1 MQANLGLSEFEMA
14 KKDFSEVL
22 QIEPNNKAAR
32 DQLKAVVSKLKEIND
47 IERKKYSKLPKS
59 SIS

>member
-1 MQANLGLSEFEMA
+1 MA

-32 DQLKAVVSKLKEIND
+32 DQLKAVLMKLKEIND
-47 IERKKYSKLPKS
+47 VERKKYSKFPKVLLLDEIMLS
-59 SIS
+59 PLR